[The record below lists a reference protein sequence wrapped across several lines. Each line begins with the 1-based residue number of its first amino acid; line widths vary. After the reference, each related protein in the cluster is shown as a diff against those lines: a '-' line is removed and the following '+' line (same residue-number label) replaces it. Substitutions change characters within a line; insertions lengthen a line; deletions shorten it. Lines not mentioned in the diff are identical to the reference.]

1 MSMHL
6 DSRKRLRIVAII
18 DILKGS
24 AILAVGFGIMQA
36 DSHVLEHG
44 GNFLMRL
51 LDLDP
56 KFGAPSKFIEF
67 LRAAD
72 LEHGLLMVF
81 AAAYA
86 LLRFAEAY
94 GLWFTRNWARWLG
107 LVSSGMYVPFE
118 LYYFIK
124 SPAWTTLGVLSVN
137 LIVVWLLWPTRKR
150 NNSLK
155 VSRNEY

>member
-56 KFGAPSKFIEF
+56 KFGAPSKFIGF

-150 NNSLK
+150 K
-155 VSRNEY
+155 